1 MSTTVFTYGSLM
13 FPEVW
18 QKLVRGQYRSSP
30 ANANGYARFAVLE
43 ARYPGMVLMEGA
55 SVDGVLYHDVD
66 AADLERLDQFE
77 GSEYRRDTITVM
89 LADGSELTADT
100 YIHIVTERL
109 ATTPWAPA
117 EFDLAG
123 FLGTYC

>member
-1 MSTTVFTYGSLM
+1 MTTTVFTYGSLM

-18 QKLVRGQYRSSP
+18 QKLVRGNYRSSQ
-30 ANANGYARFAVLE
+30 ATASGYARFAVHE

-66 AADLERLDQFE
+66 EEDLQRLDQFE
-77 GSEYRRDTITVM
+77 GSEYRRDTIVAT
-89 LADGSELTADT
+89 LEDGSTLQADT

-123 FLGTYC
+123 FLRTYC